1 MPWSHCCGHSRAI
14 VAEALGLLRL
24 HRTVT
29 LRPCATYKRAYSHTH
44 FFFNSDVK
52 IDDQKFRNKG
62 QYASNKFECTPG
74 ISVRKLTLNNTQRGG
89 VGTKLRALGTLLG
102 DACIPID
109 KRIPGLRVQF
119 IQTIARENYIWHLYA
134 IFRDFVGTPPKVLHH
149 RGGGTRDYQCIRF
162 QT

>member
-1 MPWSHCCGHSRAI
+1 MHS
-14 VAEALGLLRL
+14 GNFG
-24 HRTVT
+24 
-29 LRPCATYKRAYSHTH
+29 PKTH
-44 FFFNSDVK
+44 LE
-52 IDDQKFRNKG
+52 
-62 QYASNKFECTPG
+62 QYAKRGCWNKAT
-74 ISVRKLTLNNTQRGG
+74 RTWQ
-89 VGTKLRALGTLLG
+89 G